1 MATATLQN
9 LTDIGYDIL
18 REEEDVSAYPLA
30 FMQQLMNT
38 ASLRIANWNLKNPF
52 TGTSVQKGVLPF
64 LRTQQFYATVAPVTT
79 TVDLVLADI
88 VITVADTTNYP
99 TTGKLY
105 IGWFITPYTGKTAT
119 TFTGCTAMP
128 FPFESGTQ
136 VSIVYDLP
144 TDYGTAVN
152 LTYNQSTKLDPVQYD
167 DIFERLNS
175 YKQNGN
181 NYGNNSYLKTNWY
194 QMKPFYALK
203 DNQYLLVYQLNAN
216 AMPLLF
222 RYEKMPA
229 TMVATTDEC
238 FIPNMTYAKAT
249 IPYLAIGEMLYNRW
263 EEWRASNLINFALWQ
278 VEEMFKFYNNT
289 SMEDPSGTQYRMAKS
304 PRHLNI

>member
-1 MATATLQN
+1 MATATLQD

-52 TGTSVQKGVLPF
+52 TGMSVQKGVLPF

-79 TVDLVLADI
+79 TVVPTIWDT
-88 VITVADTTNYP
+88 VITVGDTSNYP
-99 TTGKLY
+99 ATGTLY
-105 IGWFITPYTGKTAT
+105 VWWFITPYTAKTAT
-119 TFTGCTAMP
+119 EFTGCDP
-128 FPFESGTQ
+128 IPFEFVAGTQ

-144 TDYGTAVN
+144 AAYGTAVN
-152 LTYNQSTKLDPVQYD
+152 LVYNQTAKIDPVQYD

-175 YKQNGN
+175 FKQSGDS
-181 NYGNNSYLKTNWY
+181 YANNSYLKNNWY
-194 QMKPFYALK
+194 QTKPFYALK

-216 AMPLLF
+216 NMPLLF

-229 TMVATTDEC
+229 TMVNTTDEC
-238 FIPNMTYAKAT
+238 FIPNITYAKAT
-249 IPYLAIGEMLYNRW
+249 IPYLAIGEMLYNRG
-263 EEWRASNLINFALWQ
+263 EEARAKELINFALWQ
-278 VEEMFKFYNNT
+278 VEEMYKFYNNT